1 MYKETNMRNQP
12 PTQSAVIFTALAL
25 EYQAVRSHIDDLHD
39 KEHPEGNVYEQGTF
53 TSPSTHW
60 QVGLVQTQMGT
71 ARAAFEAGRAIDY
84 FKPSLV
90 FFVGI
95 AGGLKDVHIGDVV
108 AATKVYGYES
118 GKATTTFQPR
128 PETGIPAFRLVQ
140 RALAEARG
148 QQWLQRLQP
157 STQLEQSPRV
167 HVAPIAAGEKVI
179 ASTRSTIW
187 KFLRQQYGD
196 AVAVEMEGYGFLQA
210 VYGYQNVE
218 ALVVR
223 GISDLVDK
231 KSEADATGTQEMA
244 ARHAS
249 AFAFEV
255 LAKMVPLGQTRAP
268 TSNKQSPKTPPGT
281 TYNVR
286 VRTTS
291 GSIISPIG
299 SGNSIINNYYPTSS
313 SQEQDEET

>member
-1 MYKETNMRNQP
+1 
-12 PTQSAVIFTALAL
+12 VIFTALAL
-25 EYQAVRSHIDDLHD
+25 EYQAVRDHVDNLRA

-71 ARAAFEAGRAIDY
+71 ARAASEASRAIAY

-157 STQLEQSPRV
+157 SPQLEQSPRV
-167 HVAPIAAGEKVI
+167 HVAPIAAGEKVF
-179 ASTRSTIW
+179 ASTSSTMW

-210 VYGYQNVE
+210 VYGYRNVE

-255 LAKMVPLGQTRAP
+255 LAKMPPPGQTRAP
-268 TSNKQSPKTPPGT
+268 TSDKQSSKTSPRT
-281 TYNVR
+281 TNR
-286 VRTTS
+286 VYQQTTS
-291 GSIISPIG
+291 GPIITAITGQVHST
-299 SGNSIINNYYPTSS
+299 INYNYPAAPLK
-313 SQEQDEET
+313 QDEEA